1 LGLIFGEIIMS
12 DTKSRFVVSADWL
25 QAELGKPDL
34 RVLDASFY
42 LPAQKRDANAEYA
55 AGHIPGAIRFD
66 QDKIADH
73 STNLP
78 HTIPS
83 PDYFAEEAGKLGI
96 SENDRIVVYDGIGMF
111 ASPRVWWLFRVMG
124 AKNVFVL
131 DGGLDGWKA
140 EGRPLETEVPNYAS
154 ASFKTNYDAGRVVH
168 LDQMR
173 DIVASA
179 ALQIADARS
188 AGRFAA
194 AEPEP
199 RAGMR
204 SGHMPGARSLPSGIF
219 ANQGRFKSLPELK
232 QTIEDAGID
241 LTKPVV
247 TSCGSGITAAIITL
261 ALESLGHT
269 DNKLYD
275 GSWSEWGSR
284 EDTPVVTGPP
294 EPVKA

>member
-1 LGLIFGEIIMS
+1 MS
-12 DTKSRFVVSADWL
+12 DEKSRFVVSADWL
-25 QAELGKPDL
+25 QGELGKPDL

-42 LPAQKRDANAEYA
+42 LPAQKRDADAEYA

-83 PDYFAEEAGKLGI
+83 PDQFAAEVGKLGI

-140 EGRPLETEVPNYAS
+140 EGRALETATPAYA
-154 ASFKTNYDAGRVVH
+154 AATFKTNYDEARVVT
-168 LDQMR
+168 LDRMR
-173 DIVASA
+173 DIVSSG

-194 AEPEP
+194 TEPEP

-204 SGHMPGARSLPSGIF
+204 SGHMPGARSLPSGSF
-219 ANQGRFKSLPELK
+219 ATQGRFKSLPELK

-241 LTKPVV
+241 LSKPVV

-261 ALESLGHT
+261 ALESLGHS

-284 EDTPVVTGPP
+284 DDTPVVTGPADP
-294 EPVKA
+294 IKV

>member
-1 LGLIFGEIIMS
+1 MS

-25 QAELGKPDL
+25 QAELGKSNL

-42 LPAQKRDANAEYA
+42 LPAQKRDADAEYA

-83 PDYFAEEAGKLGI
+83 PDYFAAEVGKLGI

-140 EGRPLETEVPNYAS
+140 EGRPLETEVPQYAPV
-154 ASFKTNYDAGRVVH
+154 SFKTNYDAGRVVH
-168 LDQMR
+168 LEQMR
-173 DIVASA
+173 DIVASS

-204 SGHMPGARSLPSGIF
+204 SGHMPGARSLPSGVF

-241 LTKPVV
+241 LSKPVV

-294 EPVKA
+294 AAVKA